1 MKRFILIPLVCA
13 LLACRDDKPAATV
26 SSDPLAGITPAP
38 SSDPA
43 ISSQFGQTQ
52 QGFILCTPKLSILST
67 GEIIPQEGITAA
79 DAEESLEEIRK
90 LPPTNR
96 RDTAIA
102 VLLIQL
108 SKTDPAY
115 ARKLLAEWRDG
126 LMSDRMSAAEA
137 IACNLAKQ
145 DPEALASFVTTEIP
159 RSLQVGV
166 WGPSLLEIP
175 PDQRLAYLDQ
185 IPESAGKLA
194 ILADFVAD
202 YLRQDPQAA
211 AAWLDELSQELSDDE
226 LALLG
231 KSGSYFNHY
240 SEARPVLKSEDWLL
254 TLRAATSPAAR
265 AFLARQALAAAGDAP
280 PASLLTELSD
290 VDPSIADLVRDAAIQ
305 RDPAVYAASLDQPAV
320 AALSSE
326 QVGQLVS
333 AWAERQPRPAF
344 DWAVEQGRPEAAKA
358 MLSLYDQ
365 EPQEALALLPS
376 LPSGTHRDEALRSI
390 CARASHA
397 RKKDLALGLLQY
409 FSDPA
414 LKERTRL
421 FIEDITSR

>member
-1 MKRFILIPLVCA
+1 MKHLILLSLVCA
-13 LLACRDDKPAATV
+13 LMACRDDKPAANG
-26 SSDPLAGITPAP
+26 SSDPP
-38 SSDPA
+38 SSNTPVSTSHPA
-43 ISSQFGQTQ
+43 ISTQFGQAQ
-52 QGFILCTPKLSILST
+52 QGFMLRTPKLSILAS
-67 GEIIPQEGITAA
+67 GEIIPQEGITVA

-108 SKTDPAY
+108 SKTDSAY

-126 LMSDRMSAAEA
+126 LMSARMSAAEA
-137 IACNLAKQ
+137 IACQLAKQ
-145 DPEALASFVTTEIP
+145 DPETLASFVTTEIP

-166 WGPSLLEIP
+166 WGLSLLEIP
-175 PDQRLAYLDQ
+175 PDQRLAYLDE
-185 IPESAGKLA
+185 IPESIGKLA
-194 ILADFVAD
+194 ILADFVVD
-202 YLRQDPQAA
+202 YLRQDPRAA
-211 AAWLDELSQELSDDE
+211 AAWLDELSQELSADE

-231 KSGSYFNHY
+231 KSGSYFSHY
-240 SEARPVLKSEDWLL
+240 SEAKPVLKPEEWLV
-254 TLRAATSPAAR
+254 TLRAASSPAAR

-280 PASLLTELSD
+280 PPPLLAELSD
-290 VDPSIADLVRDAAIQ
+290 LDPTIADLVRDAAIQ
-305 RDPAVYAASLDQPAV
+305 RDPAAYAAALDQPAV
-320 AALSSE
+320 TALSSE

-344 DWAVEQGRPEAAKA
+344 DWAVQQGRPEAAKA
-358 MLSLYDQ
+358 LRALYDQ
-365 EPQEALALLPS
+365 EPQEALALLPT
-376 LPSGTHRDEALRSI
+376 LPPGADRDEALRSI

-409 FSDPA
+409 ISDPA